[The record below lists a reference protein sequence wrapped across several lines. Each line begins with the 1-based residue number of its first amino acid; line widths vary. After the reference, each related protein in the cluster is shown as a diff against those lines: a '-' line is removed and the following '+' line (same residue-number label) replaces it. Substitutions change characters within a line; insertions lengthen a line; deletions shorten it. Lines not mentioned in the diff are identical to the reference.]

1 MKYFLIAGEPSGDM
15 HGATLIAELIKNDP
29 EAEIKYFGGDLMQA
43 QGGQLLK
50 HYNEMAFM
58 GILPVLFNIRTI
70 QKNFKACEE
79 ALLQFKPNSL
89 ILIDYPGFNLR
100 MAKFAKL
107 HGIPTSY
114 YISPKV
120 WAWKTKRV
128 FKIKAWVDNMYTIF
142 PFETNFFRKYD
153 YEVTYVGNPVWDL
166 IEKELQ
172 NPLDFNSFI
181 VKNNLE
187 NKPIIALL
195 AGSRNAEISLLLPI
209 MEQVKPLFPSFQF
222 VIAGAPN
229 KNSEYYRQ
237 ILSTEIPVVFNQ
249 TYDLLR
255 YSRTAIVASGT
266 ATLETALL
274 NVPQVVVY
282 KMGMGWFL
290 EMFRKQILKTD
301 FFSLVNL
308 VAEKE
313 VVKELFQS
321 EVTPKNIKA
330 EIDQILNNSDYKS
343 QMLNG
348 YAEIVENLK
357 SEGAAVKAAKAIIA
371 SIKRDTKNE

>member
-15 HGATLIAELIKNDP
+15 HGAKLIEELMKTDP
-29 EAEIKYFGGDLMQA
+29 EADLQYFGGDLMQA
-43 QGGQLLK
+43 KGGQLLK

-58 GILPVLFNIRTI
+58 GILPVLLNLRTI
-70 QKNFKACEE
+70 QKNFNTCQK
-79 ALLQFKPNSL
+79 ALLQFNPDVL

-128 FKIKAWVDNMYTIF
+128 HKIKAWVDKMYTIF
-142 PFETNFFRKYD
+142 PFETRFYNTFNYK
-153 YEVTYVGNPVWDL
+153 VNYVGNPVCDI
-166 IEKELQ
+166 IEQEMHE
-172 NPLDFNSFI
+172 PLDNQAFI
-181 VKNNLE
+181 LANNLT

-209 MEQVKPLFPSFQF
+209 MEKVIALYPKYQF

-229 KNSEYYRQ
+229 KDREYYQQ
-237 ILSTEIPVVFNQ
+237 ILSSKIPVIFNQ
-249 TYDLLR
+249 TYTLLR
-255 YSRTAIVASGT
+255 HSKAAIVASGT

-290 EMFRKQILKTD
+290 EMFRKQILKTN

-321 EVTPKNIKA
+321 EVTPERIKI
-330 EIDQILNNSDYKS
+330 EIDQILNNKNYCM

-348 YAEIVENLK
+348 YKEIVNNLR
-357 SEGAAVKAAKAIIA
+357 SEGAAVKTAKAIFD
-371 SIKRDTKNE
+371 SIK